1 MNRHLDFAFQK
12 LFTWTQRLFKSI
24 QHDSPEVDP
33 IARRAIRTLSERPA
47 LFQKCL
53 DAFSEMR
60 RKVVLRDF
68 MEALTQGENTLSA
81 RAIDIQ
87 AHDPLRYL
95 GDILAWTHQ
104 AVASEKEIL
113 TLIFGVAAHS
123 KTSQMEPGSERWLED
138 GTILSAL
145 DDLIETDL
153 EGTCRPIQVCMA
165 D

>member
-1 MNRHLDFAFQK
+1 
-12 LFTWTQRLFKSI
+12 
-24 QHDSPEVDP
+24 
-33 IARRAIRTLSERPA
+33 
-47 LFQKCL
+47 
-53 DAFSEMR
+53 
-60 RKVVLRDF
+60 

-81 RAIDIQ
+81 RAIDFQ

-113 TLIFGVAAHS
+113 TLIFGVAANS
-123 KTSQMEPGSERWLED
+123 KKSEFEPGNEMWLED

-153 EGTCRPIQVCMA
+153 EGTCRPIQVSSTPGRRLICSRGFNILFLRRRIRRSCFVSPCC
-165 D
+165 

>member
-1 MNRHLDFAFQK
+1 MD
-12 LFTWTQRLFKSI
+12 
-24 QHDSPEVDP
+24 
-33 IARRAIRTLSERPA
+33 
-47 LFQKCL
+47 
-53 DAFSEMR
+53 
-60 RKVVLRDF
+60 
-68 MEALTQGENTLSA
+68 ALTQGENTLSA

-113 TLIFGVAAHS
+113 TLIFGVAANS
-123 KTSQMEPGSERWLED
+123 NKSEFEPGNERWLED

-153 EGTCRPIQVCMA
+153 EGTCRPIQVHSG
-165 D
+165 